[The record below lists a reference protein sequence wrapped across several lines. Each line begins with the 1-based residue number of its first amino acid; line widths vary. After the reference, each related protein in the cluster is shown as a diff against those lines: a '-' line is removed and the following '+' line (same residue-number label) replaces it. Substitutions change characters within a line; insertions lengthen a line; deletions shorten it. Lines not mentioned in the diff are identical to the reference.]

1 MPAPANLVS
10 RRLLGALAAAA
21 LLALPAHLAGAQQ
34 RAALSGDS
42 VGLYRAP
49 APTGFVNDFAG
60 VIPAACAA
68 PMRRMID
75 EVRARSRGEIAV
87 VTLPTLGG
95 RRLEDVSLAIARQW
109 GVGYAGAPDDPRTNT
124 GVLLLLVP
132 NERRSRVELAS
143 GAQRFLGDSA
153 SGAIQDS
160 TMVPAFRR
168 KEFGVG
174 LVRGVEAIAQRFA
187 ARFGFTLASATTA
200 CDAGANGA

>member
-1 MPAPANLVS
+1 MPARTTRFV
-10 RRLLGALAAAA
+10 RRSLGALAAAA
-21 LLALPAHLAGAQQ
+21 LLALSARSAKAQQ
-34 RAALSGDS
+34 AVAPSDSGD
-42 VGLYRAP
+42 VFRAP
-49 APTGFVNDFAG
+49 APVGFVNDFAG
-60 VIPAACAA
+60 VIPATCAA

-75 EVRARSRGEIAV
+75 EVRARSKGEIAV

-124 GVLLLLVP
+124 GVLVLLVP
-132 NERRSRVELAS
+132 NERRSRIELAS
-143 GAQRFLGDSA
+143 GAQRFLSDSA
-153 SGAIQDS
+153 PGAIQDS

-187 ARFGFTLASATTA
+187 TRFGFLLASATTT